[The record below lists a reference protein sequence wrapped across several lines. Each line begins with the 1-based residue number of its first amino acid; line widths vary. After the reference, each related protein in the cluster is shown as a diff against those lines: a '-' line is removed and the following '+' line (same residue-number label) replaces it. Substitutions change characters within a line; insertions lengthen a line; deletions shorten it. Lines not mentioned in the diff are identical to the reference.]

1 MKRLTIGI
9 DIDGTITDP
18 FYWLDLANQ
27 YFGTA
32 VRPEEITI
40 YEIGE
45 VLGLKKEEYMKF
57 YEDCKEEIHM
67 KAGVREGAKE
77 KLHKIFQ
84 EHEAY
89 YITARDE
96 SLYDLTHHWFDK
108 HELPKEKL
116 YTLGSHFKVEKAKE
130 LGCDVFIEDRYEN
143 AVELAAEGIKVL
155 LMDCSYNQ
163 EPLIPNMIRVK
174 NWEEA
179 ALVIEGLAR
188 KQNLAHMPE
197 RLQEIR

>member
-18 FYWLDLANQ
+18 FYWLDLANE
-27 YFGTA
+27 YFGKS

-45 VLGLKKEEYMKF
+45 VLGLKKEEYIKF
-57 YEDCKEEIHM
+57 YEDKKMEIHW
-67 KAGVREGAKE
+67 KAGVRQGAKD
-77 KLHKIFQ
+77 KLWKLF
-84 EHEAY
+84 EDHESC

-96 SLYDLTHHWFDK
+96 SLYDMTREWLDHHD
-108 HELPKEKL
+108 LPIKNL
-116 YTLGSHFKVEKAKE
+116 HTLGSHYKVQKAKE

-155 LMDCSYNQ
+155 LIDCSYNQ

-174 NWEEA
+174 NWEEVA
-179 ALVIEGLAR
+179 VVIEGLAR
-188 KQNLAHMPE
+188 KESLSSIPE
-197 RLQEIR
+197 RLKEIG

>member
-45 VLGLKKEEYMKF
+45 VLGLKREEYMKF
-57 YEDCKEEIHM
+57 YEDCKEEIHR

-77 KLHKIFQ
+77 KLHQIFRQ
-84 EHEAY
+84 HEAY

-96 SLYDLTHHWFDK
+96 SLYDMTHEWFEK
-108 HELPKEKL
+108 HELPGENL
-116 YTLGSHFKVEKAKE
+116 FTLGTHFKVEKAKE

-143 AVELAAEGIKVL
+143 AVELAEEGIKVL

-163 EPLIPNMIRVK
+163 EPLSPNMIRVK
-174 NWEEA
+174 DWEEVA
-179 ALVIEGLAR
+179 EVIEEIAENDGL
-188 KQNLAHMPE
+188 QYNPE
-197 RLQEIR
+197 DLQDIG

>member
-27 YFGTA
+27 YFGTE

-45 VLGLKKEEYMKF
+45 VLGLKEEEYMKF

-67 KAGVREGAKE
+67 KAGVREGARE

-84 EHEAY
+84 EHNAY
-89 YITARDE
+89 YITARDQ
-96 SLYDLTHHWFDK
+96 SLYNLTNEWFEK
-108 HELPKEKL
+108 HELPGKNL

-155 LMDCSYNQ
+155 LMDCSYNR

-174 NWEEA
+174 DWEEV
-179 ALVIEGLAR
+179 ALVIEGLS
-188 KQNLAHMPE
+188 KKENLSRVPKGLGQV
-197 RLQEIR
+197 R